1 MCSDIFSQ
9 IFDIPVFKYIREM
22 SRGNLRNVV
31 YGRIQN
37 ILLLSF
43 KDAIKYIREMSR
55 VNLRNVGYGRI

>member
-9 IFDIPVFKYIREM
+9 IFDIPVLKYIREM

-43 KDAIKYIREMSR
+43 KDAIKGSF
-55 VNLRNVGYGRI
+55 VFFSSAP

>member
-43 KDAIKYIREMSR
+43 KDAIKGSF
-55 VNLRNVGYGRI
+55 VFFSSAP